1 MASMIPQ
8 SNERWVSQALCVDE
22 PLERFFE
29 SYEKNAIIAKRTDMF
44 CYECPVGL
52 RCLEFAISNQATGCH
67 FGIYLVLGKYAKN
80 RNRHKT
86 PEESIKA
93 QKLIEEITAKLK
105 KQAQNG

>member
-29 SYEKNAIIAKRTDMF
+29 QYEKNAIIAKRTDML
-44 CYECPVGL
+44 CNECPVRL

-67 FGIYLVLGKYAKN
+67 SGVWLTLGKYAKN

-86 PEESIKA
+86 HEEAAKI
-93 QKLIEEITAKLK
+93 QEEILRITDKLK
-105 KQAQNG
+105 KEAQNK